1 MNTLLAQTT
10 STQQQANDI
19 LAEIE
24 KVFTFW
30 KGKDPLDVL
39 RLVIDFMLIL
49 LAGLAVIFAI
59 WSGYQYITSAGDP
72 EKAEAGRR
80 SLTYVVVGIVVAV
93 LSVAAV
99 FAVNA
104 TVLELAK

>member
-59 WSGYQYITSAGDP
+59 WSGYQYITSTGDP